1 MLGARPFRPAET
13 MVQIRP
19 AASDADLGEVRTLF
33 REYADHLGF
42 DLAFQEFDAELN
54 RLPGEYV
61 PPAGALL
68 LATGEVGVAGCVALR
83 PLEPG
88 VCEMKRLYLR
98 PAYRGKGVGRA
109 LAKAIIEEGRARGY
123 RAMRLDTTPGLIE
136 AIALYRSLG
145 FREIA
150 PYRLNPIP
158 GALFMELTL

>member
-1 MLGARPFRPAET
+1 

-19 AASDADLGEVRTLF
+19 AASDTDLEEVRVLF
-33 REYADHLGF
+33 REYADQLGF

-54 RLPGEYV
+54 GLPGEYV
-61 PPAGALL
+61 PPGGALL
-68 LATGEVGVAGCVALR
+68 LATEEDGVAGCVALR
-83 PLEPG
+83 PLEPR

-109 LAKAIIEEGRARGY
+109 LTKAVIDEARTRGY
-123 RAMRLDTTPGLIE
+123 RAMRLDTTPGLTE

-145 FREIA
+145 FREIE

-158 GALFMELTL
+158 GALFMELDL